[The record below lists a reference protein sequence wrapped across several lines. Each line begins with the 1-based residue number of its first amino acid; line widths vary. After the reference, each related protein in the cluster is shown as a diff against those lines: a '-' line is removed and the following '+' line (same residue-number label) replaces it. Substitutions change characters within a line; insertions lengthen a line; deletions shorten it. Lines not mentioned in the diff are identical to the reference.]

1 MKELSWAQL
10 LAGVENDI
18 FQFNSFSSPSHL
30 KPESLSFDI
39 IPPCWIYPSN
49 QGKNAMKAD
58 HLVEISGHL

>member
-39 IPPCWIYPSN
+39 IPPC
-49 QGKNAMKAD
+49 
-58 HLVEISGHL
+58 